1 MNSSEVKSKKS
12 AEAKVFLDP
21 DQKSPRAA
29 DFEDTLSSYIVGQ
42 ERAVRRLSGLY
53 QIYLAGLNN
62 PSRPIGTLLF
72 LGPTGSGKT
81 RVVEAASEILFGEPH
96 AVVKIDCA
104 EFQHSHEIAK
114 LIGSPPGYLGHR
126 ETSPMLTQEN
136 LDRYHTDDTKVT
148 FVLFDE
154 IEKASDSLWQLLLGI
169 LDKATLT
176 LGDNRRVD
184 FSKTI
189 VVMTSNLGARE
200 MSDMI
205 SGGIGFAPA
214 KNGKNPNDTDVD
226 LKIYRT
232 ALEASKRKF
241 SPEFMNRIDKVVVFR
256 SLKEDHLRQILEI
269 ELAAV
274 QNRITNSAGTKFMFS
289 CSTDAKEFLLH
300 EGIDFK
306 YGARHLKRAI
316 ERFLVYP
323 LSNLVATEQV
333 SNGDIVSVDFDRDNN
348 KLLFSKE
355 SGGMIVA
362 ELSEKEVK
370 EDNRQAKSDGVGL
383 PLPQAAAAGR
393 SKSNGE
399 NTMETKEI

>member
-1 MNSSEVKSKKS
+1 MSNETAKKKQS
-12 AEAKVFLDP
+12 AEKTILLDP
-21 DQKSPRAA
+21 DLKSPRAKE
-29 DFEDTLSSYIVGQ
+29 FEDKLSAQIVGQ
-42 ERAVRRLSGLY
+42 ERAVRRMSGLF
-53 QIYLAGLNN
+53 QIYLAGMNN
-62 PSRPIGTLLF
+62 PARPIGTLLF

-81 RVVEAASEILFGEPH
+81 RVVEAAAEVLFGDPLS
-96 AVVKIDCA
+96 VVKIDCA

-136 LDRYHTDDTKVT
+136 LDKAHTDDTKLT

-154 IEKASDSLWQLLLGI
+154 IEKASDALWQLLLGI

-184 FSKTI
+184 FSRT
-189 VVMTSNLGARE
+189 VVILTSNLGARE

-205 SGGIGFAPA
+205 SGGIGFASSRST
-214 KNGKNPNDTDVD
+214 KNPDDNEIDT
-226 LKIYRT
+226 KIYRT
-232 ALEASKRKF
+232 ALEAAKRKF

-256 SLKEDHLRQILEI
+256 SLKEHHLRLILDI
-269 ELAAV
+269 ELRQV
-274 QNRITNSAGTKFMFS
+274 QNRITESAGTKFVFE
-289 CSTDAKEFLLH
+289 CTEGAREFLLR
-300 EGIDFK
+300 EGIDLK

-333 SNGDIVSVDFDRDNN
+333 ETGDLVTIDFDEANEKLTFAKQSGRMIVSEADGEMYRDE
-348 KLLFSKE
+348 LE
-355 SGGMIVA
+355 S
-362 ELSEKEVK
+362 
-370 EDNRQAKSDGVGL
+370 KSDSIGL
-383 PLPQAAAAGR
+383 PLPQAQAAATGKG

-399 NTMETKEI
+399 NTES